1 MTTLVFTFWWKPY
14 RKKKLYRNNSSS
26 STVHRREPPQNHYD
40 QPASPQQQQ
49 ECGGGSKIIKKKCN
63 AISFLPDCEVCSIRP
78 LVACEPFRCFPP
90 STGWSIPQEH
100 THTRDVTLGNRFRN
114 FFSISRHFQR
124 PLTVHRAPT
133 VATSRCQS
141 GRCRPPQQQ
150 QQQQTHQH
158 RVRARSID
166 KERPPNLPLRLLLP
180 TEILFAVVFF
190 VESLF
195 LLPPRINL
203 A

>member
-1 MTTLVFTFWWKPY
+1 MKSHTSW
-14 RKKKLYRNNSSS
+14 SSS
-26 STVHRREPPQNHYD
+26 WVFGNRQRPP
-40 QPASPQQQQ
+40 PSP
-49 ECGGGSKIIKKKCN
+49 GSYLFV
-63 AISFLPDCEVCSIRP
+63 SLFMSVSDCEVCSIRP